1 MDSPRLAMCPAECFC
16 PLSLSASAPS
26 GPNYFLI
33 RFHSPLS
40 PPQVQKRAR
49 LGQEAPLEVA
59 PGLGARAG
67 TSEPLRHPPPDEDI
81 WRRGTSG
88 QGGGVVLDRA
98 PKWLF
103 LFQTS
108 LGSIK
113 LGILKN
119 ALDGLSLT
127 VSSCLDPFQIK
138 WPQGGWRGG
147 KLAGL

>member
-40 PPQVQKRAR
+40 PPQVQKRAG
-49 LGQEAPLEVA
+49 LVQEAPPEVA

-67 TSEPLRHPPPDEDI
+67 TSNPHPHPRHHEDT
-81 WRRGTSG
+81 WRRRTAG

-113 LGILKN
+113 FGDFKKCLRWPFFDCFLLLG
-119 ALDGLSLT
+119 
-127 VSSCLDPFQIK
+127 SSSN
-138 WPQGGWRGG
+138 
-147 KLAGL
+147 